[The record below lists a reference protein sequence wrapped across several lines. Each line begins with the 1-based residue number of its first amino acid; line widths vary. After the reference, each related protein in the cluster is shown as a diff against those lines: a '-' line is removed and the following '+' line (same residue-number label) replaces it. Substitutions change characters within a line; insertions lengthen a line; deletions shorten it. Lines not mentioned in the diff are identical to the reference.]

1 MDQPAS
7 LRSPGLSAPKK
18 TMRTG
23 GTRHWLTLA
32 LTSRMPADQYNPT
45 LDTQPSSL
53 TPSLIKADNKS
64 TAVTTHSFNH
74 TLNGLRV
81 ALWPLRSAAIT
92 PHSAIS
98 SAQRNNDLCKCWIG
112 LMKDIGRCTNTKKY
126 FKIGKVCACRARFVA
141 FSTLTSEEKSMYYI
155 ESVFINS
162 YSISRDIIIRLSR
175 KYRKIT
181 ECKHFQQYNQTNICH
196 DIQLKSEQLAP
207 PLNFIFFLK
216 YFLNDV

>member
-7 LRSPGLSAPKK
+7 LRSPGLSVPKK

-32 LTSRMPADQYNPT
+32 PASRMPADQYNPT

-53 TPSLIKADNKS
+53 TPSLITADNKS

-74 TLNGLRV
+74 ALNGLRV

-126 FKIGKVCACRARFVA
+126 FKIGKVCACRARCVA
-141 FSTLTSEEKSMYYI
+141 FSAPTSEEKLIHYL
-155 ESVFINS
+155 EAVFINS
-162 YSISRDIIIRLSR
+162 YSDIIIRQSR

-181 ECKHFQQYNQTNICH
+181 ECKHFQWYKQTNICH
-196 DIQLKSEQLAP
+196 DI
-207 PLNFIFFLK
+207 FLQYDCVIVHGEKVQIIIAITK
-216 YFLNDV
+216 YAI